1 MPFILVAVDLQLQ
14 HITDGD
20 PKAQPGFSILMWP
33 AGGRG
38 KKEGA
43 SVLGRGRKL
52 NKRWFY
58 I

>member
-33 AGGRG
+33 AGGREG
-38 KKEGA
+38 KREHLPWEGE
-43 SVLGRGRKL
+43 GG
-52 NKRWFY
+52 
-58 I
+58 